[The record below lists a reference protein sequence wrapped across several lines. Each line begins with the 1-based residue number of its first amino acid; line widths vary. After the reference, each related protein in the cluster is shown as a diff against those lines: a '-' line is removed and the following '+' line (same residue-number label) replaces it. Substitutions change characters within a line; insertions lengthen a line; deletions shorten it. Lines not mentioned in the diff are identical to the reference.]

1 MLLLLAIMQT
11 NQISFKMRKHS
22 NAKSRFIWLLI
33 PLLFSSCVGNKKL
46 IYLQKE
52 SDAIVS
58 QAYGDLV
65 PINHEEYR
73 VQLHDVLDVNVK
85 TTSTDLNEILN
96 VENQYQM
103 RNIGG
108 LNSGDVF
115 YMNGYTVDSEG
126 QLDLPLIGRIKVV
139 GMTLQE
145 AKDQIKESYQKII
158 NKDNLFVRVR
168 IGGFRYS
175 ALGEFN
181 SPGKFTILQN
191 KVTILEA
198 IANAG
203 DLTSFANRNSII
215 LMRYY
220 PDGIR
225 SYTVNLLS
233 ENLTK
238 SEFFF
243 LQQNDILYARPMKV
257 KPLGIGVTF
266 SQSLD
271 AFLSIITVIL
281 LYVNVTR

>member
-1 MLLLLAIMQT
+1 
-11 NQISFKMRKHS
+11 MRKHS